1 MTQIVT
7 DLIPVLNKSLNID
20 LPEDISFEQ
29 IKEKLSQHV
38 NHLIQF
44 DFQKLVT
51 VLYRIDVNEEKLKF
65 MLEENTDK
73 DASSIIADL
82 IIERQI
88 QKIKYR
94 QQFSQGDK
102 KMDDED
108 KW

>member
-7 DLIPVLNKSLNID
+7 NLIPAIQQSMDID
-20 LPEDISFEQ
+20 LPEDISYEQ
-29 IKEKLSQHV
+29 LKEKLSHHV
-38 NHLIQF
+38 NQLIQF
-44 DFQKLVT
+44 DFKKLVT

-65 MLEENTDK
+65 MLEGNANK

-88 QKIKYR
+88 QKIKFR

-102 KMDDED
+102 NIDEED

>member
-1 MTQIVT
+1 MTQINT
-7 DLIPVLNKSLNID
+7 DLIPVLNKSLEID
-20 LPEDISFEQ
+20 LPNTSSYEQ
-29 IKEKLSQHV
+29 LKEKLSHHV